1 MTEKPNSEHVFWARG
16 LNRLA
21 REQAQKKGVP
31 DHVMAQAMMV
41 QAWMLFTGQS
51 EEDARLA
58 VRGIYSA
65 SLQRTRLHE
74 MGPAPEPKEPTA

>member
-1 MTEKPNSEHVFWARG
+1 
-16 LNRLA
+16 
-21 REQAQKKGVP
+21 
-31 DHVMAQAMMV
+31 MMV

-65 SLQRTRLHE
+65 SLQRTQRQE
-74 MGPAPEPKEPTA
+74 TSRAPEHKEPTA